1 MTTSFT
7 INERTLEKVFPHLSD
22 KNGNRR
28 GNWKSRVANALL
40 GRRIIAN
47 GSTHFEWDPVLGRV
61 SNITTQSDLLTP
73 VLRLV
78 EYLEDVAI
86 VFEKAVVSPD
96 FK

>member
-7 INERTLEKVFPHLSD
+7 ISERTLEKVFPHL
-22 KNGNRR
+22 R
-28 GNWKSRVANALL
+28 NWKSRVANALL